1 MQWNSPFYELP
12 KNQEKQNLVLKQ
24 ARSLVRDAFPLKYKG
39 GGFRKVTKKELVGA
53 LSPVNHKGL
62 HQG

>member
-1 MQWNSPFYELP
+1 MRSNPAET
-12 KNQEKQNLVLKQ
+12 NQCCKPVPSSIDGQVKHCI
-24 ARSLVRDAFPLKYKG
+24 ARRDSLSKSIRQGAPWRVRSF
-39 GGFRKVTKKELVGA
+39 VGA